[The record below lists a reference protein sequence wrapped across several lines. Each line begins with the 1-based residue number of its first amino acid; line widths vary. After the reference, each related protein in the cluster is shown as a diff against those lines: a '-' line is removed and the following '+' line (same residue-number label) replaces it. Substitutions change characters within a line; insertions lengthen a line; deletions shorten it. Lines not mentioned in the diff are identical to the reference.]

1 MPQPSAVESLGLTF
15 FGTVS
20 ATISHEIKN
29 SLAIINE
36 NAGLLQDLTVL
47 AEKGDPLPLKRLQRL
62 SVSIQRQVD
71 RTDAI
76 VRKMNRF
83 SHSTDPIHQSVN
95 LYETTLFMIEVCDRL
110 IRLRSISISIIPPD
124 SPVVIATCVFYLER
138 LIWMCIKEMM
148 HAMAEGEILTL
159 AIENR
164 SSEAC
169 IRLSAAGPLPA
180 LTAAAFSS
188 KAEKAMQDILQA
200 RILIDPQ
207 SGETLLKLPK
217 EIY

>member
-1 MPQPSAVESLGLTF
+1 MPQPSAIESLGLTF

-47 AEKGDPLPLKRLQRL
+47 AEKGDPLSLKRLQRL
-62 SVSIQRQVD
+62 SVSIRRQVD

-76 VRKMNRF
+76 VKKMNRF
-83 SHSTDPIHQSVN
+83 SHSADPVRQPVN
-95 LYETTLFMIEVCDRL
+95 LYETTLFMTEVCDRL
-110 IRLRSISISIIPPD
+110 IRLRSISIRIIPPNP
-124 SPVVIATCVFYLER
+124 PVVIATRVFYLER
-138 LIWMCIKEMM
+138 LIWMCINEMM
-148 HAMAEGEILTL
+148 HAMAEGDILTL

-164 SSEAC
+164 SGEAC

-188 KAEKAMQDILQA
+188 QAEKAMQDILQA

-207 SGETLLKLPK
+207 NGETLLKLSK
-217 EIY
+217 EIH